1 MNRENS
7 NQINFTECGFHKNKV
22 FKAINQTSVFALFY
36 FNVHVFFYTLCELV
50 QMCSCLYGSRID
62 KLSINYSLYFVM
74 RIYIRGTRRNLIFEN
89 RAIYITGSV
98 HFSAIEA
105 CYIAHYVSGSAIF
118 LSY

>member
-1 MNRENS
+1 
-7 NQINFTECGFHKNKV
+7 
-22 FKAINQTSVFALFY
+22 
-36 FNVHVFFYTLCELV
+36 
-50 QMCSCLYGSRID
+50 
-62 KLSINYSLYFVM
+62 M

-105 CYIAHYVSGSAIF
+105 CYIAHYASGSAIF